1 MRTENTDTRPR
12 KADGFALILALLS
25 LLLLTFL
32 GLTLATTTST
42 ELQIAT
48 NYRWSQ
54 QAAYNAEAGIEAAKI
69 YLRDHP
75 SSWATLLPGYR
86 GSAVTWP
93 GLSTQ
98 TAPGTPALPGGMPTY
113 DAHGNPLRNF
123 WSDTCD
129 YRGGNVGYGVILDP
143 AAGALQYTNSVAW
156 LPQALN
162 GAFTVWIRR
171 GVLINTG
178 AATFSDDPSDMV
190 LILTSEGIAPYAQ
203 AGDQT
208 LRANVAVAVRELT
221 LLRGIDSCEAYKSQ
235 QGGNVSGTGF
245 WACAVLEGAGALQ
258 GALGNLRRQ
267 AGGAATAGFGSGA
280 AGTLDTTGAI

>member
-1 MRTENTDTRPR
+1 MRIEHTDTRPP

-75 SSWATLLPGYR
+75 SSWSTLLPGYR
-86 GSAVTWP
+86 GSAATWT
-93 GLSTQ
+93 GV
-98 TAPGTPALPGGMPTY
+98 APMLPAAPAAPGGMPAA
-113 DAHGNPLRNF
+113 DAYGNPLRNW
-123 WSDTCD
+123 WSQSCD
-129 YRGGNVGYGVILDP
+129 YRGGNVGYGVVLNP
-143 AAGALQYTNSVAW
+143 VAGVLQYANSVPW
-156 LPQALN
+156 LPQRLN

-171 GVLINTG
+171 GVLINT
-178 AATFSDDPSDMV
+178 AAASFADDPSDLV
-190 LILTSEGIAPYAQ
+190 LILTSEGIAPYASAGSQ
-203 AGDQT
+203 A
-208 LRANVAVAVRELT
+208 LRANMAVAVRELT

-245 WACAVLEGAGALQ
+245 WACAVLEGTESLR
-258 GALGNLRRQ
+258 GALGDVRRQ
-267 AGGAATAGFGSGA
+267 AGGTASSAFGSGA
-280 AGTLDTTGAI
+280 AGTLETTGVD